1 MGDEEVKKLYKK
13 GIRTGAAIGALS
25 VLLVCAIA
33 VGIIFSLN
41 YERKVKADRTT
52 LALGDNVTSKINE
65 LTGIVDSLFLYDY
78 DKDEMADNIY
88 KAVMSSLDDPY
99 SKYYTAEEYREL
111 SASTEGVYYGIGAT
125 VTLNDDGYVRI
136 VQTQEG
142 SPAEKAG
149 ILAEDVITEVAGENV
164 KGMKLDDIVS
174 RMKGEEGTSV
184 TLTIV
189 RGDETLKID
198 VTRRKIDSVLVTGK
212 MLDNNIGYIAM
223 SQFEGVTLEQ
233 FNNAFDDLKKQ
244 GMQGLIIDVRGNPG
258 GRLDTVTDIL
268 DRLLPEGLIVYM
280 QDKNGKR
287 EEIRSDVECDLDVP
301 CAVLVNG
308 NSASASEVFSG
319 ALQDYGLAGIIGT
332 QTFGKGI
339 VQSIYKLD
347 DGSAVK
353 LTTQDYYTPNGN
365 NIHGIGITPDE
376 VVELDED
383 AYKKDGTDTQLDAAV
398 RYIMDKLQ

>member
-99 SKYYTAEEYREL
+99 SKYYTAEEYKEL

-142 SPAEKAG
+142 SPAEEAG

-189 RGDETLKID
+189 RGDETLKTD
-198 VTRRKIDSVLVTGK
+198 VTRRKIDSVLVAGK
-212 MLDNNIGYIAM
+212 MLDNNIGYIAI

-233 FNNAFDDLKKQ
+233 FNNAFDDLKEQ

-287 EEIRSDVECDLDVP
+287 EEIRSDEECDLDVP

-383 AYKKDGTDTQLDAAV
+383 AYKQDGTDTQLDAAV
-398 RYIMDKLQ
+398 RYIMDKLK

>member
-78 DKDEMADNIY
+78 DKDEMAENIY

-99 SKYYTAEEYREL
+99 SKYYTAEEYKEL

-142 SPAEKAG
+142 SPAEEAG

-198 VTRRKIDSVLVTGK
+198 VTRRKIDSVLVAGK
-212 MLDNNIGYIAM
+212 MLDNNIGYIAI

-233 FNNAFDDLKKQ
+233 FNNAFDNLKEQ

-287 EEIRSDVECDLDVP
+287 EEIRSDEECDLDVP

-383 AYKKDGTDTQLDAAV
+383 AYKQDGTDTQLDAAV
-398 RYIMDKLQ
+398 RYIMDKLK

>member
-1 MGDEEVKKLYKK
+1 MGDEEVRKLYKK

-78 DKDEMADNIY
+78 DKDEMAENIY

-99 SKYYTAEEYREL
+99 SKYYTAEEYKEL

-125 VTLNDDGYVRI
+125 VTSNDDGYVRI

-142 SPAEKAG
+142 SPAEEAG

-198 VTRRKIDSVLVTGK
+198 VTRRKIDSVLVAGK
-212 MLDNNIGYIAM
+212 MLDNNIGYIAI

-244 GMQGLIIDVRGNPG
+244 GR
-258 GRLDTVTDIL
+258 R
-268 DRLLPEGLIVYM
+268 
-280 QDKNGKR
+280 
-287 EEIRSDVECDLDVP
+287 
-301 CAVLVNG
+301 
-308 NSASASEVFSG
+308 
-319 ALQDYGLAGIIGT
+319 
-332 QTFGKGI
+332 
-339 VQSIYKLD
+339 
-347 DGSAVK
+347 
-353 LTTQDYYTPNGN
+353 
-365 NIHGIGITPDE
+365 NISCTE
-376 VVELDED
+376 
-383 AYKKDGTDTQLDAAV
+383 
-398 RYIMDKLQ
+398 

>member
-99 SKYYTAEEYREL
+99 SKYYTAEEYKEL

-142 SPAEKAG
+142 SPAEEAG

-189 RGDETLKID
+189 RGDETLKTD
-198 VTRRKIDSVLVTGK
+198 VTRRKIDSVLVAGK
-212 MLDNNIGYIAM
+212 MLDNNIGYIAI
-223 SQFEGVTLEQ
+223 SQFECVTLEQ
-233 FNNAFDDLKKQ
+233 FNNAFDDLKEQ

-287 EEIRSDVECDLDVP
+287 EEIRSDEECDLDVP

-383 AYKKDGTDTQLDAAV
+383 AYKQDGTDTQLDAAV

>member
-1 MGDEEVKKLYKK
+1 MGDEEVRKLYKK

-78 DKDEMADNIY
+78 DKNEMADNIY

-99 SKYYTAEEYREL
+99 SKYYTAEEYKEL

-142 SPAEKAG
+142 SPAEEAG

-198 VTRRKIDSVLVTGK
+198 VTRRKIDSVLVAGK
-212 MLDNNIGYIAM
+212 MLDNNIGYIAI

-233 FNNAFDDLKKQ
+233 FNNAFDDLKEQ

-287 EEIRSDVECDLDVP
+287 EEIRSDEECDLDVP

-319 ALQDYGLAGIIGT
+319 ALQDYGLAGIVGT

>member
-1 MGDEEVKKLYKK
+1 MGDEEVRKLYKK

-41 YERKVKADRTT
+41 YERKVKADRMT

-78 DKDEMADNIY
+78 DKDEMAENIY

-99 SKYYTAEEYREL
+99 SKYYTAEEYKEL

-142 SPAEKAG
+142 SPAEEAG

-198 VTRRKIDSVLVTGK
+198 VTRRKIDSVLVAGK
-212 MLDNNIGYIAM
+212 MLDNNIGYIAI

-233 FNNAFDDLKKQ
+233 FNNAFDDLKEQ

-287 EEIRSDVECDLDVP
+287 EEIRSDEECDLDVP

-383 AYKKDGTDTQLDAAV
+383 AYKQDGTDTQLDAAV

>member
-99 SKYYTAEEYREL
+99 SKYYTAEEYKEL

-142 SPAEKAG
+142 SPAEEAG

-198 VTRRKIDSVLVTGK
+198 VTRRKIDSVLVAGK
-212 MLDNNIGYIAM
+212 MLDNNIGYIAI

-233 FNNAFDDLKKQ
+233 FNNAFDDLKEQ

-287 EEIRSDVECDLDVP
+287 EEIRSDEECDLDVP

-383 AYKKDGTDTQLDAAV
+383 AYKQDGTDTQLNAAV

>member
-99 SKYYTAEEYREL
+99 SKYYTAEEYKEL

-198 VTRRKIDSVLVTGK
+198 VTRRKIDSVLVAGK
-212 MLDNNIGYIAM
+212 MLDNNIGYIVI

-233 FNNAFDDLKKQ
+233 FNNAFDNLKEQ

-287 EEIRSDVECDLDVP
+287 EEIRSDEECDLDVP

-383 AYKKDGTDTQLDAAV
+383 AYKQDGTDTQLDAAV

>member
-1 MGDEEVKKLYKK
+1 MGDEEVRKLYKK

-78 DKDEMADNIY
+78 DKDEMAENIY

-99 SKYYTAEEYREL
+99 SKYYTAEEYKEL

-142 SPAEKAG
+142 SPAEEAG

-198 VTRRKIDSVLVTGK
+198 VTRRKIDSVLVAGK
-212 MLDNNIGYIAM
+212 MLDNNIGYIAI

-233 FNNAFDDLKKQ
+233 FNNAFDDLKEQ

-287 EEIRSDVECDLDVP
+287 EEIRSDEECDLDVP

-319 ALQDYGLAGIIGT
+319 ALQDYGLAGIVGT

>member
-1 MGDEEVKKLYKK
+1 MGDEEVRKLYKK

-78 DKDEMADNIY
+78 DKDEMAENIY

-99 SKYYTAEEYREL
+99 SKYYTAEEYKEL

-142 SPAEKAG
+142 SPAEEAG

-198 VTRRKIDSVLVTGK
+198 VTRRKIDSVLVAGK
-212 MLDNNIGYIAM
+212 MLDNNIGYIAI

-233 FNNAFDDLKKQ
+233 FNNAFDDLKEQ

-287 EEIRSDVECDLDVP
+287 EEIRSDEECDLDVP

-383 AYKKDGTDTQLDAAV
+383 AYKQDGTDTQLDAAV

>member
-65 LTGIVDSLFLYDY
+65 LTEIVDSLFLYDY

-99 SKYYTAEEYREL
+99 SKYYTAEEYKEL

-142 SPAEKAG
+142 SPAEEAG

-189 RGDETLKID
+189 RGDETLKTD
-198 VTRRKIDSVLVTGK
+198 VTRRKIDSVLVAGK
-212 MLDNNIGYIAM
+212 MLDNNIGYIAI

-233 FNNAFDDLKKQ
+233 FNNAFDDLKEQ

-287 EEIRSDVECDLDVP
+287 EEIRSDEECDLDVP

>member
-99 SKYYTAEEYREL
+99 SKYYTAEEYKEL

-142 SPAEKAG
+142 SPAEEAG

-189 RGDETLKID
+189 RGDETLKTD

-212 MLDNNIGYIAM
+212 MLDNNIGYIAI

-233 FNNAFDDLKKQ
+233 FNNVFDDLKEQ

-287 EEIRSDVECDLDVP
+287 EEIRSDEECDLDVP

-383 AYKKDGTDTQLDAAV
+383 AYKQDGTDTQLDAAV

>member
-65 LTGIVDSLFLYDY
+65 LTEIVDSLFLYDY

-99 SKYYTAEEYREL
+99 SKYYTAEEYKEL

-142 SPAEKAG
+142 SPAEEAG

-189 RGDETLKID
+189 RGDEALKTD
-198 VTRRKIDSVLVTGK
+198 VTRRKIDSVLVAGK
-212 MLDNNIGYIAM
+212 MLDNNIGYIAI

-233 FNNAFDDLKKQ
+233 FNNAFDDLKEQ

-287 EEIRSDVECDLDVP
+287 EEIRSDEECDLDVP

-383 AYKKDGTDTQLDAAV
+383 AYKQDGTDTQLDAAV

>member
-99 SKYYTAEEYREL
+99 SKYYTAEEYKEL

-142 SPAEKAG
+142 SPAEEAG

-189 RGDETLKID
+189 RGDETLKTD
-198 VTRRKIDSVLVTGK
+198 VTRRKIDSVLVAGK
-212 MLDNNIGYIAM
+212 MLDNNIGYIAI

-233 FNNAFDDLKKQ
+233 FNNAFDDLKEQ

-287 EEIRSDVECDLDVP
+287 EEIRSDEECDLDVP

-383 AYKKDGTDTQLDAAV
+383 AYKQDGTDTQLDAAV

>member
-88 KAVMSSLDDPY
+88 KAVMSSLGDPY
-99 SKYYTAEEYREL
+99 SKYYTAEEYKEL

-142 SPAEKAG
+142 SPAEEAG

-198 VTRRKIDSVLVTGK
+198 VTRRKIDSVLVAGK
-212 MLDNNIGYIAM
+212 MLDNNIGYIAI

-233 FNNAFDDLKKQ
+233 FNNAFDDLKEQ

-287 EEIRSDVECDLDVP
+287 EEIRSDEECDLDVP

-383 AYKKDGTDTQLDAAV
+383 AYKQDGTDTQLDAAV

>member
-99 SKYYTAEEYREL
+99 SKYYTAEEYKEL

-142 SPAEKAG
+142 SPAEEAG

-189 RGDETLKID
+189 RGDENLKID

-212 MLDNNIGYIAM
+212 MLDNNIGYIAI

-233 FNNAFDDLKKQ
+233 FNNAFDDLKEQ

-287 EEIRSDVECDLDVP
+287 EEIRSDEECDLDVP

-383 AYKKDGTDTQLDAAV
+383 AYKQDGTDTQLDAAV

>member
-99 SKYYTAEEYREL
+99 SKYYTAEEYKEL

-142 SPAEKAG
+142 SPAEEAG

-189 RGDETLKID
+189 RGDETLKTD
-198 VTRRKIDSVLVTGK
+198 VTRRKIDSVLVAGK
-212 MLDNNIGYIAM
+212 MLDNNIGYIAI

-233 FNNAFDDLKKQ
+233 FNNAFDDLKEQ

-287 EEIRSDVECDLDVP
+287 EEIRSDAESDLDVP

-383 AYKKDGTDTQLDAAV
+383 AYKQDGTDTQLDAAV

>member
-99 SKYYTAEEYREL
+99 SKYYTAEEYKEL

-142 SPAEKAG
+142 SPAEEAG

-189 RGDETLKID
+189 RGDETLKTD

-212 MLDNNIGYIAM
+212 MLDNNIGYIAI

-233 FNNAFDDLKKQ
+233 FNNAFDDLKEQ

-287 EEIRSDVECDLDVP
+287 EEIRSDEECDLDVP

-383 AYKKDGTDTQLDAAV
+383 AYKQDGTDTQLDAAV

>member
-1 MGDEEVKKLYKK
+1 M
-13 GIRTGAAIGALS
+13 
-25 VLLVCAIA
+25 
-33 VGIIFSLN
+33 F
-41 YERKVKADRTT
+41 
-52 LALGDNVTSKINE
+52 
-65 LTGIVDSLFLYDY
+65 
-78 DKDEMADNIY
+78 
-88 KAVMSSLDDPY
+88 
-99 SKYYTAEEYREL
+99 
-111 SASTEGVYYGIGAT
+111 
-125 VTLNDDGYVRI
+125 
-136 VQTQEG
+136 
-142 SPAEKAG
+142 
-149 ILAEDVITEVAGENV
+149 
-164 KGMKLDDIVS
+164 
-174 RMKGEEGTSV
+174 
-184 TLTIV
+184 
-189 RGDETLKID
+189 
-198 VTRRKIDSVLVTGK
+198 
-212 MLDNNIGYIAM
+212 
-223 SQFEGVTLEQ
+223 
-233 FNNAFDDLKKQ
+233 FNNAFDDLKEQ

-287 EEIRSDVECDLDVP
+287 EEIRSDAECDLDVP

-383 AYKKDGTDTQLDAAV
+383 AYKQDGTDTQLDAAV

>member
-78 DKDEMADNIY
+78 DKNEMADNIY

-99 SKYYTAEEYREL
+99 SKYYTAEEYKEL

-142 SPAEKAG
+142 SPAEEAG

-174 RMKGEEGTSV
+174 RMKGKEGTSV

-198 VTRRKIDSVLVTGK
+198 VTRRKIDSVLVAGK
-212 MLDNNIGYIAM
+212 MLDNNIGYIAI

-233 FNNAFDDLKKQ
+233 FNNAFDDLKEQ

-287 EEIRSDVECDLDVP
+287 EEIRSDEECDLDVP

>member
-13 GIRTGAAIGALS
+13 GIRTGVAIGALS

-78 DKDEMADNIY
+78 DKDEMAENIY
-88 KAVMSSLDDPY
+88 KAVMGSLDDPY
-99 SKYYTAEEYREL
+99 SKYYTAEEYKEL

-142 SPAEKAG
+142 SPAEEAG

-198 VTRRKIDSVLVTGK
+198 VTRRKIDSVLVAGK
-212 MLDNNIGYIAM
+212 MLDNNIGYIAI

-233 FNNAFDDLKKQ
+233 FNNAFDDLKEQ

-287 EEIRSDVECDLDVP
+287 EEIRSDEECDLDVP

>member
-99 SKYYTAEEYREL
+99 SKYYTAEEYKEL

-136 VQTQEG
+136 VKTQEG
-142 SPAEKAG
+142 SPAEEAG

-198 VTRRKIDSVLVTGK
+198 VTRRKIDSVLVAGK
-212 MLDNNIGYIAM
+212 MLDNNIGYIAI

-233 FNNAFDDLKKQ
+233 FNNAFDDLKEQ

-287 EEIRSDVECDLDVP
+287 EEIRSDAECDLDVP

-383 AYKKDGTDTQLDAAV
+383 AYKQDGTDTQLDAAV

>member
-13 GIRTGAAIGALS
+13 GIRTGATIGALS

-99 SKYYTAEEYREL
+99 SKYYTAEEYKEL

-142 SPAEKAG
+142 SPAEEAG

-189 RGDETLKID
+189 RGDETLKTD
-198 VTRRKIDSVLVTGK
+198 VTRRKIDSVLVAGK
-212 MLDNNIGYIAM
+212 MLDNNIGYIAI

-233 FNNAFDDLKKQ
+233 FNNAFDDLKEQ

-287 EEIRSDVECDLDVP
+287 EEIRSDEECDLDVP